1 MAKRRNLQSYL
12 SELPKDAES
21 SLPLSSIVTSN
32 SQPRRYFD
40 SEKLEQLTASI
51 KKHGILE
58 PLLVRPLANSRNQY
72 ELVAGERRFRAAQSL
87 DLEAVPVIIRDLT
100 DEEALALSLVENLA
114 REDLNPIE
122 ETEGVIAL
130 LGIELNLD
138 HSEVISLLY
147 RLDNQKKG
155 KTTHNVIGSDSV
167 EQVESIFEGLGYS
180 WSSFI
185 ANRLPLLKL
194 PQDILN
200 VLRQGQLAYTK
211 AIVLSRVK
219 DERKRQELVTEAI
232 NQNLSLN
239 EIKKRI
245 KAISITSSEKTT
257 PASKI
262 DRTVQQ
268 LKSSQLWK
276 SNPEKWK
283 RIESLLDEMES
294 LISEEFKE

>member
-219 DERKRQELVTEAI
+219 DGRKRQELVTEAI